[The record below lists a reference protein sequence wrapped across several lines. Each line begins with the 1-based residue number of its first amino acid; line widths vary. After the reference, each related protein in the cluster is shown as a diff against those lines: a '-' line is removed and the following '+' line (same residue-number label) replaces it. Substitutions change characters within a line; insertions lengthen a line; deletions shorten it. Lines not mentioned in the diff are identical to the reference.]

1 MISTQVP
8 AMVPN
13 ESAMRRPQL
22 NPFAIRHTPGEVRVN
37 ALVPRAATSA
47 RERLATRRQGRFA
60 RTIPSTR
67 RTFPRIPAVTKRTLP
82 ASNGSARPTGYAN
95 PRRRE
100 LTKVRVRPWVPPR
113 RGRCSRSVKRSS
125 RSRSTVS
132 LARIV
137 VAIAPS
143 AGTETSRTP
152 RVTLRWAVTGR
163 RPTRS
168 GRSVKQT
175 ATVQRSASIRRRATW
190 IRSSRKPAALA
201 SGSTATRT
209 SNRIPEKRL
218 VNSAGKSRTSCVA
231 RSAITGATSRPTTI
245 SCLADGPGLEGLPSL
260 IDVPRKIDRVAC
272 NAIVCGPHA
281 AVVRQHG
288 QVDPRSLNHEWRP
301 RARRQ
306 PRAHRSGQMTLH
318 PSTSAGPKR
327 MRADGGRDSAGTGKL
342 DRHQYSWSAGQAALV
357 QVARPGGGRP
367 RDHLDVGWAR
377 GDPRRLGR
385 NGAD

>member
-13 ESAMRRPQL
+13 DSAMRRPQL

-60 RTIPSTR
+60 RTTPSTR

-100 LTKVRVRPWVPPR
+100 LTKVRVRPWVPSG

-168 GRSVKQT
+168 GRSVRQT
-175 ATVQRSASIRRRATW
+175 ATVQRSSSIRRRAPAPFHP
-190 IRSSRKPAALA
+190 RLHHDGVAGLRVQRDLLHLRAHPEPLLRNRQRPGRAVPHPVRARKPA
-201 SGSTATRT
+201 G
-209 SNRIPEKRL
+209 
-218 VNSAGKSRTSCVA
+218 
-231 RSAITGATSRPTTI
+231 AI
-245 SCLADGPGLEGLPSL
+245 
-260 IDVPRKIDRVAC
+260 
-272 NAIVCGPHA
+272 
-281 AVVRQHG
+281 
-288 QVDPRSLNHEWRP
+288 
-301 RARRQ
+301 RARALLR
-306 PRAHRSGQMTLH
+306 HR
-318 PSTSAGPKR
+318 
-327 MRADGGRDSAGTGKL
+327 
-342 DRHQYSWSAGQAALV
+342 
-357 QVARPGGGRP
+357 RPAP
-367 RDHLDVGWAR
+367 DDHLDLCRFRDPAGGDRVRIRAGLAHRHLPDGALVR
-377 GDPRRLGR
+377 GVLLRLGGGELCVSDGER
-385 NGAD
+385 AVPGGAARA